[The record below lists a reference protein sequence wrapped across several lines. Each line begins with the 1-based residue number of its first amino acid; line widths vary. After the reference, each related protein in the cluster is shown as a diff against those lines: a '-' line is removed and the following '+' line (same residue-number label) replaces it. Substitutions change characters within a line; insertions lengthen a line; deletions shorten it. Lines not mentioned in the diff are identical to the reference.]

1 MELGQLLKLF
11 SEDPAGRLFKADNAP
26 FVVDFLYHAFKGSR
40 PPPPVTT
47 PTVGAM
53 SISS

>member
-26 FVVDFLYHAFKGSR
+26 FVVDERSTIERLCDVDSSR
-40 PPPPVTT
+40 C
-47 PTVGAM
+47 G
-53 SISS
+53 